1 VLLLSAGGAS
11 GAATL
16 GICRI
21 PLALLLGA
29 APAPADMQTARGS
42 AECVSDSGLCG
53 SIAFKLQLKRL
64 PLSYSARSPVKA
76 AAPADISAASSIRLP
91 RPQTTEEKERLLQVS
106 DLFLRPRTNKVEE
119 CNLKLMYHYAHAGL
133 MKQDRRQQC
142 FGSVAFWY
150 RTDLDPWIRTSD

>member
-1 VLLLSAGGAS
+1 MLVYISAKIKVLLLSAGGAS

-29 APAPADMQTARGS
+29 APAPADVQTARGS

-76 AAPADISAASSIRLP
+76 AAPADMSAASSIRLS
-91 RPQTTEEKERLLQVS
+91 RPQTAEEKERLLQVS
-106 DLFLRPRTNKVEE
+106 DLFIRPRTNKVEE
-119 CNLKLMYHYAHAGL
+119 CNLNLMYNYATP
-133 MKQDRRQQC
+133 C
-142 FGSVAFWY
+142 
-150 RTDLDPWIRTSD
+150 

>member
-1 VLLLSAGGAS
+1 VLLLSGGGAS

-29 APAPADMQTARGS
+29 APTSADVQTARGS

-64 PLSYSARSPVKA
+64 PLNYSARSPVKA
-76 AAPADISAASSIRLP
+76 AAPTDMSAASSIKLP
-91 RPQTTEEKERLLQVS
+91 RPQTAEEKERLLQVS
-106 DLFLRPRTNKVEE
+106 DLFIRPRTNKVEE
-119 CNLKLMYHYAHAGL
+119 CNLKLMYHYATSRVL
-133 MKQDRRQQC
+133 LKQDRRQQC
-142 FGSVAFWY
+142 CGAVTFWY
-150 RTDLDPWIRTSD
+150 RSGSAD